1 MADDGIMTGCSSLI
15 CLPMSANVPVRE
27 MDEMMRLQEDAP
39 GRWGGQGG
47 TGAAN
52 ANVRRREEVNQALW
66 LLIPFTYACL
76 FGYVRNLGTVPL
88 LVALSMLT
96 AFGIGYGRR
105 YLQTPLILLSCLAA
119 VYIGL
124 SYVGVLDRGITL
136 MYSREAIP
144 QQSAYAVMLPFVVAG
159 FAAYHERVAAGNGA
173 FLRLET
179 TIFLIACAA
188 KLYDLAFPSAY
199 FGGEVE
205 REFAG
210 ITQLVN
216 TMMILAFIFVR
227 RILSADHVPWLTK
240 LIAAFVL
247 LATSSSAQA
256 GIVLMMLLVLM
267 ILPKERLKLTAM
279 FLCLFVVVPFVAAA
293 FAQTIWKLDPNTGIR
308 LFFWRDAL
316 GRLWESGGIGVGF
329 GTETIRP
336 VYGLNAADVTI
347 LDADDPGFI
356 YVGSHNAFV
365 DALYRMGVLG
375 FLLLGGF
382 VLRLFIRV
390 VRGFVGNTI
399 LDCWVT
405 CALVTN
411 LMVNVG
417 LASINLFFGSAF
429 LIGWLVYRIT
439 AADNIAPT
447 GPELTANGLAA

>member
-1 MADDGIMTGCSSLI
+1 
-15 CLPMSANVPVRE
+15 
-27 MDEMMRLQEDAP
+27 MRLQDNFP
-39 GRWGGQGG
+39 GRWGEQSGV
-47 TGAAN
+47 TVAN
-52 ANVRRREEVNQALW
+52 IEVRRREEVNQALW
-66 LLIPFTYACL
+66 LLPPFIYICL
-76 FGYVRNLGTVPL
+76 FGYVRNLGTGPL
-88 LVALSMLT
+88 LIALGMLT
-96 AFGIGYGRR
+96 AFGVGYGRR
-105 YLQTPLILLSCLAA
+105 YIQTPLILLSCLAV

-124 SYVGVLDRGITL
+124 SYMGVLDRGITL

-159 FAAYHERVAAGNGA
+159 FAAYHERVAAGNVT
-173 FLRLET
+173 FIRLET
-179 TIFLIACAA
+179 VIFLIACAA
-188 KLYDLAFPSAY
+188 KLYDFAYPSSY
-199 FGGEVE
+199 FGAEAE
-205 REFAG
+205 RQFAG
-210 ITQLVN
+210 IAQLVN
-216 TMMILAFIFVR
+216 NMMILAFIFVR
-227 RILSADHVPWLTK
+227 RILYADHVPWLTK
-240 LIAAFVL
+240 LIAAFIL
-247 LATSSSAQA
+247 LITSSSAQA

-267 ILPKERLKLTAM
+267 ILPKERLKLTLM

-316 GRLWESGGIGVGF
+316 DRVWQSGGTGVGF

-347 LDADDPGFI
+347 LTEDDPGFI

-390 VRGFVGNTI
+390 VRGFRGNSVF
-399 LDCWVT
+399 DCWVT

-439 AADNIAPT
+439 TADAGVSAPGAAVLAAD
-447 GPELTANGLAA
+447 GLAA